1 MINSVKDLLR
11 KLKLLPLFIFI
22 YKRIINFFGFFL
34 FKNLARQKRILIEFG
49 SGNKKGKNGW
59 TTVDLFGSDIN
70 YDITRGIPLSDNSV
84 DKIYSSHLLEH
95 LSFDQINRLLGECYR
110 ILKINGEFSVC
121 VPNSRLYIEAYINN
135 EYFNTESTLL
145 FSPAIIKT
153 GSKIDQV
160 NYIAYMNGEHKYL
173 WDQENLINSLGMAG
187 FKNAKLRDYDENLDL
202 FERHFES
209 IYAVAYKLAEERDG

>member
-1 MINSVKDLLR
+1 MKSFLKSV
-11 KLKLLPLFIFI
+11 PLFRFI
-22 YKRIINFFGFFL
+22 YKKVINFVGFFL
-34 FKNLARQKRILIEFG
+34 FKNLSRQKRIFIEFG

-70 YDITRGIPLSDNSV
+70 YDISRGVPLSDNSV

-95 LSFDQINRLLGECYR
+95 LSFDQIISLLGECFR
-110 ILKINGEFSVC
+110 ILKINGQFSVC

-135 EYFNTESTLL
+135 EYFKPEGTSFFE
-145 FSPAIIKT
+145 PAIIET

-173 WDQENLINSLGMAG
+173 WDQENLINSLRIAG
-187 FKNAKLRDYDENLDL
+187 FKNVKLRDYDENLDL
-202 FERHFES
+202 FERDFES
-209 IYAVAYKLAEERDG
+209 IYAVAYKLVEGRNG